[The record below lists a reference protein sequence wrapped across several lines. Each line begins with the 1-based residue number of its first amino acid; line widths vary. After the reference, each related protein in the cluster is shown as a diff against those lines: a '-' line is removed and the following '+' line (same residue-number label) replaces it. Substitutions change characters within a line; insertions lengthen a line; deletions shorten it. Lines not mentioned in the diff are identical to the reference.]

1 MRKKRVLSLLL
12 ALCLVV
18 GTGDIPVY
26 ASVSAGDAEVEII
39 TEEPVTEETGTED
52 GGTEEHLQDEI
63 PAEEANP
70 EKKYYN
76 FTDDT
81 GMEVT
86 FEALTDTQY
95 QYTVEDGVLKSV
107 LAEDGS
113 PLSGNVEIPA
123 DWGVRSIG
131 TNVFQTGNK
140 VTYVKLPEGVTSIE
154 EAAFSGMTYLKGAYL
169 PNGLLYI
176 GNGAFKGCTG
186 LTQIAIPK
194 TVRTIGE
201 EAFMNDEKLFMVYMK
216 DMDNSALEEIGARC
230 FKACKTLNFLCSDTE
245 FLLPESLLTIG
256 EYAFAECKSIR
267 NLTFPKK
274 LVTVGE
280 GAFSMCEG
288 IKSVVL
294 SGSVS
299 TIPAYAFDGCS
310 NLLSVTFADG
320 NEYIGTAAFR
330 DCIQLTSVELMA
342 YVDGIGESAFAGCS
356 NLLMVKSTNSKIEV
370 GQNAFPNTEKLTLY
384 SVAGSTF
391 EKYTQQEDIKIKFV
405 DVENPSGVYKC
416 TCDIVSNGTI
426 SVRDGNNN
434 EVKEAA
440 YGTELYIWAVP
451 DSTDKYELVAGS
463 VKVNG
468 VPADKKP
475 AGSEKGDCYYF
486 VMPVGGVR
494 VTAEFR
500 AKTTT
505 DKLVGTK
512 EQISVEV
519 SYGAVTDEE
528 NKVIG
533 VGLKAGQYTRM
544 FLIDEKDNNKS
555 VAADKITFVSSKP
568 SVATIDSQGVI
579 RAVNEGTC
587 TVSATAIAAD
597 GEKFTKTIYVD
608 VYPINVNRI
617 QLYATDYQ
625 SDKVTIH
632 TEGEIGYAVVEKA
645 KLDKEDISFTIKA
658 TVYDEKEDDSK
669 VDLKWSTSDSKVA
682 VLTMKETLAVTPEN
696 RITIPKGASGEA
708 TITVTA
714 TNADG
719 RTVSKKMIVSI
730 KDYTPRLVE
739 DTIVINTNSTENG
752 YLRLLKAYGK
762 EITPSNVKLLDENG
776 LEPTTYFTF
785 RSVAEMSDE
794 DVYCFEVAPR
804 RRQDLG
810 TYNLT
815 LSVNDYYKMKVT
827 VKVVKQEPNPKVSL
841 SPKQT
846 KINLFYGNDGT
857 EVIPVITNLNGVKV
871 SKYSIEALSNSEDDK
886 LFLENFE
893 VDPTTGVITQKSESM
908 KYTSKGK
915 PAVSGYLVLQFAG
928 YEESVVKKYSITIP
942 TMTAAPS
949 YVLERTSDT
958 FNVSCIAQD
967 VTLRLLD
974 NKNKKQPVELDEHY
988 KITVLPQSVDS
999 IASRPLIEDGKIVL
1013 KLKSNCKPGRIY
1025 LEVSN
1030 DTWAS
1035 GKAFK
1040 YTYTIRTATADPK
1053 ITLVKPTVSVNALY
1067 PEQITGFALKSNQCD
1082 TRIAE
1087 NQTFVAM
1094 STTKNAAEYAKLSVK
1109 YENGEG
1115 TIQVLDSSI
1124 AKGTYTF
1131 NCNQVK
1137 RLNTK
1142 GEAVDSG
1149 KVTLRVTITNNLPT
1163 VNIAGKAILNIL
1175 AENEYGDYVDTGAFT
1190 LTAKNLPADYDLNEE
1205 ETFRSI
1211 SCNTRGYENYEK
1223 HFLWAYDGQKIMVSL
1238 KDEIPAR
1245 TYNFSITPAYTYG
1258 DNTIY
1263 AKTIKINVSVTKK
1276 NMSVTMTGKGKINLL
1291 DRNPDEY
1298 TDKNS
1303 IVYTAR
1309 LTNFT
1314 DTIAEARVYDA
1325 GTSLPSFDDEESSLF
1340 EARVIDGKVYV
1351 TPIPGAKIENGR
1363 SYAIKL
1369 WVKFANCAFSKED
1382 GYGVWVPGTGT
1393 FTIKT
1398 AQTLPKVA
1406 ADKSNVNLY
1415 LANKNYTASFV
1426 IKKTDSNAVGVI
1438 DSVKFGEKDT
1448 NALETF
1454 ELEYRKLENGDL
1466 LVTLKLKDT
1475 VSYGCNTTN
1484 KLTFY
1489 TVFEGQ
1495 GSNTSG
1501 TPVSIDVRINK

>member
-39 TEEPVTEETGTED
+39 TEETVTEETGTED
-52 GGTEEHLQDEI
+52 GGTEESLQDEI

-113 PLSGNVEIPA
+113 PLSGNIEIPA
-123 DWGVRSIG
+123 DWGVTAIG
-131 TNVFQTGNK
+131 ANVFQSGNQ
-140 VTYVKLPEGVTSIE
+140 VTYVKLPEGVITIE
-154 EAAFSGMTYLKGAYL
+154 DGAFSGMTYLKGMYL

-176 GNGAFKGCTG
+176 ENSAFKGCTG

-194 TVRTIGE
+194 TVKTIGE

-216 DMDNSALEEIGARC
+216 DMDNSVLEGIGAGA
-230 FKACKTLNFLCSDTE
+230 FKSCKALGLFCSDTE
-245 FLLPESLLTIG
+245 FLLPKSLLTIG
-256 EYAFAECKSIR
+256 EYAFAGCKGI
-267 NLTFPKK
+267 KK
-274 LVTVGE
+274 LTLPEKLETLGE
-280 GAFSMCEG
+280 GAFSLCDGME
-288 IKSVVL
+288 SVVL

-299 TIPAYAFDGCS
+299 AIPAYAFDGCS

-320 NEYIGTAAFR
+320 NESIGTAAFK
-330 DCIQLTSVELMA
+330 DCIQLTSVDLMA
-342 YVDGIGESAFAGCS
+342 YIDVIGESAFAGCS
-356 NLLMVKSTNSKIEV
+356 NLVMVRSTNSKVEV
-370 GQNAFPNTEKLTLY
+370 GQNAFPNTEKLTLF

-391 EKYTQQEDIKIKFV
+391 EKYTQQEDIKIQFAY
-405 DVENPSGVYKC
+405 VENPAGVYKC
-416 TCDIVSNGTI
+416 TCDVVNNGTI
-426 SVRDGNNN
+426 VVRDGNNT

-440 YGTELYIWAVP
+440 YGTELYIWAIP
-451 DSTDKYELVAGS
+451 DSTDKYELVEGS

-468 VPADKKP
+468 VPAVKK
-475 AGSEKGDCYYF
+475 SEDDIFYTF

-494 VTAEFR
+494 ITAEFR

-505 DKLVGTK
+505 DKLAGTK
-512 EQISVEV
+512 DQISAEV

-533 VGLKAGQYTRM
+533 AELKAGQYTRM
-544 FLIDEKDNNKS
+544 FLIDEKDNNKT
-555 VAADKITFVSSKP
+555 VAADKITFLSSKP
-568 SVATIDSQGVI
+568 SIATVDSQGVI
-579 RAVNEGTC
+579 RAVKDGTC
-587 TVSATAIAAD
+587 IISATAIAAD
-597 GEKFTKTIYVD
+597 GEKFTKKIYVD
-608 VYPINVNRI
+608 VYPINVKRI
-617 QLYATDYQ
+617 QLNATDYQ
-625 SDKVTIH
+625 SDKVTIN

-658 TVYDEKEDDSK
+658 TIYDEDEDDSK

-682 VLTMKETLAVTPEN
+682 ALKMKETLAATPEN
-696 RITIPKGASGEA
+696 EITIPKGASGEA
-708 TITVTA
+708 TITITA

-719 RTVSKKMIVSI
+719 KTVSKKMIVSI

-739 DTIVINTNSTENG
+739 DTVVINTNSTENG

-776 LEPTTYFTF
+776 LEITTYFTF
-785 RSVAEMSDE
+785 RYVAEMSDE

-804 RRQDLG
+804 RKQDLG

-827 VKVVKQEPNPKVSL
+827 VKVVKQEPNPNVSL
-841 SPKQT
+841 SAKQT

-857 EVIPVITNLNGVKV
+857 EVIPVITNLNGVEI
-871 SKYSIEALSNSEDDK
+871 SKYSLEALSDSDDDK

-893 VDPTTGVITQKSESM
+893 VDPITGVITQKSESM

-915 PAVSGYLVLQFAG
+915 PAVSGYLVLRFAG
-928 YEESVVKKYSITIP
+928 YEDSVVKKYKITIP

-949 YVLERTSDT
+949 YVLDRTSDT

-988 KITVLPQSVDS
+988 NITVLPNSVDS
-999 IASRPLIEDGKIVL
+999 IAAKPVVEDGKIVL

-1035 GKAFK
+1035 GKTFK
-1040 YTYTIRTATADPK
+1040 YTYTIRTATTDPK
-1053 ITLVKPTVSVNALY
+1053 ITLVKSSVSVNALY

-1087 NQTFVAM
+1087 NQTFVGM

-1137 RLNTK
+1137 RLNAK
-1142 GEAVDSG
+1142 GEEVDSG
-1149 KVTLRVTITNNLPT
+1149 KVTLRVTINKNLPT
-1163 VNIAGKAILNIL
+1163 VSVSGKAALNVL
-1175 AENEYGDYVDTGAFT
+1175 AEDEYGNYVDTGAFT
-1190 LTAKNLPADYDLNEE
+1190 LTPKNLPADYALNEE

-1211 SCNTRGYENYEK
+1211 SCNTKGYENYEK
-1223 HFLWAYDGQKIMVSL
+1223 HFLWGYDGQKIMVSL
-1238 KDEIPAR
+1238 KDEIPAK

-1263 AKTIKINVSVTKK
+1263 TKTIKINVSVTKK
-1276 NMSVTMTGKGKINLL
+1276 NMAVTMTGKGKINLL
-1291 DRNPDEY
+1291 DRNPEEY

-1303 IVYTAR
+1303 IIYTAR
-1309 LTNFT
+1309 LTNFS
-1314 DTIAEARVYDA
+1314 DTIVEARVYDA
-1325 GTSLPSFDDEESSLF
+1325 TTSLPSFDDEESSLF
-1340 EARVIDGKVYV
+1340 EAKVIDGKVYV
-1351 TPIPGAKIENGR
+1351 TPIPGAKIENGKA
-1363 SYAIKL
+1363 YAIKL
-1369 WVKFANCAFSKED
+1369 WVKFANCAFSRED

-1426 IKKTDSNAVGVI
+1426 IKKTDLNAVGAL
-1438 DSVKFGEKDT
+1438 DSVKFDEKDT

-1454 ELEYRKLENGDL
+1454 DLEYEKLENGDL
-1466 LVTLKLKDT
+1466 LVKLKLKDT

-1501 TPVSIDVRINK
+1501 TPVSINVRINK